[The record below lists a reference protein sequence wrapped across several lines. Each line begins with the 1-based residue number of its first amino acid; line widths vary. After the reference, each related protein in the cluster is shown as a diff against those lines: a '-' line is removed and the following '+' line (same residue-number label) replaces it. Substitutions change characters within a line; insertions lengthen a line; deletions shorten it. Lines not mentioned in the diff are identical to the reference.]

1 LDYLLESLECAS
13 TTQCS
18 FNLPHPS
25 LLPPSPSE
33 PEYTP
38 LDILP
43 LPLSASSAPT
53 LHHLV
58 VATKAKP
65 GLDLLLLSARRY
77 GYATNVLG
85 VTDAR
90 PIGHHTTTL
99 CLFDCP
105 PAFGLKMTL
114 VKEAVELLPPTDW
127 VLFTDAYDV
136 IFSRP
141 AHDLLAALEDWEA
154 AAPPGVDLLFG
165 GEKFEW
171 PDENLPG
178 YAARGSADYPFLNS
192 GVYAGRAS
200 AVLAA
205 VSSGYDISTNDQRF
219 FTEMLVGSQAK
230 PRAPT
235 QTHLVLDKHQSIFA
249 NFAGTSVGTD
259 WVIEGTRI
267 LFINKEAAA
276 TTATTTTT
284 VTPPPPTRAL
294 PAVLHFNSVGK
305 KHMFSVISAVLGPAG
320 AAIADAA
327 QFDGNEIRELFL
339 QPAKTALLSP
349 LPRFVRA
356 MLVKARLG
364 DAAAIAIAILLTF
377 ILCFVTGCS
386 KHLSRLLPSQR
397 RIIDSATTEKWSA

>member
-1 LDYLLESLECAS
+1 
-13 TTQCS
+13 
-18 FNLPHPS
+18 
-25 LLPPSPSE
+25 
-33 PEYTP
+33 
-38 LDILP
+38 
-43 LPLSASSAPT
+43 
-53 LHHLV
+53 
-58 VATKAKP
+58 
-65 GLDLLLLSARRY
+65 
-77 GYATNVLG
+77 
-85 VTDAR
+85 
-90 PIGHHTTTL
+90 
-99 CLFDCP
+99 
-105 PAFGLKMTL
+105 MTL
-114 VKEAVELLPPTDW
+114 VKEAVELLPPHDW

-141 AHDLLAALEDWEA
+141 AHELLAALEDWEA
-154 AAPPGVDLLFG
+154 AAPPGIDLLFG

-219 FTEMLVGSQAK
+219 FTDMLVGSQAK

-235 QTHLVLDKHQSIFA
+235 QTHLLLDKHQSIFA
-249 NFAGTSVGTD
+249 NFAGTTVGTD
-259 WVIEGTRI
+259 WIIEGTRV

-276 TTATTTTT
+276 TTT
-284 VTPPPPTRAL
+284 VVPTRAL

-305 KHMFSVISAVLGPAG
+305 KHMFNVISAVLGPAG
-320 AAIADAA
+320 ASIADAA

-356 MLVKARLG
+356 LLVKARLG
-364 DAAAIAIAILLTF
+364 DVAAIVIATALTF
-377 ILCFVTGCS
+377 MLCFATGCTAR
-386 KHLSRLLPSQR
+386 LSRLLPSHR
-397 RIIDSATTEKWSA
+397 RIDSATTEKWSA